1 MPFLAF
7 GALFGLATYS
17 IRHLFTEGGTT
28 RSDNGERGPM
38 DGRTMWVA
46 MSVFLWPI
54 FMLTGLYSMIRRSRV
69 RVRAERQQG
78 SDGNG

>member
-46 MSVFLWPI
+46 MS
-54 FMLTGLYSMIRRSRV
+54 
-69 RVRAERQQG
+69 
-78 SDGNG
+78 